1 MPSPSRQ
8 QLREWSRA
16 LTLDAIDPASPTEK
30 RYVALSEAGRSA
42 VDELQATIELAF
54 DTTTQ
59 LLSGPNGSGKTTELN
74 RLRGELRKRG
84 YLVTTVNIRD
94 YVNESS
100 PIDVTEFLIGLA
112 LAANDAYDLPPSAT
126 RPDFGVRLGGLL
138 RRLKVSVEM
147 AGAKADISSEGL
159 SVGAPGISAS
169 VSLKSE
175 LKSSEPFVSELRSK
189 LSYHVG
195 ELYDDVAAF
204 LAELL
209 SVGVANTEPSG
220 AVLIVDGLE
229 KLQGTSTNDREVQ
242 ESVERLFVAHASKLM
257 FPSHHVIYTAPT
269 YLMFTNPGALPYS
282 SRVLPVPV
290 PYVLPRTLP
299 NGDKVQTDQ
308 KIAQTKKQLREVVEK
323 RIPIDVIFGQDNNLL
338 ETIIAS
344 SGGHLRDLF
353 TILNQ
358 LLNLILRQSIQL
370 PVTADAVDEA
380 IRNVEHDFGSI
391 TREQAD
397 FLEKVNKAN
406 GDVRPTVN
414 EVGLMA
420 RLLQQHMLLSHMN
433 GADWYEVHP
442 LAKRVLGLS

>member
-1 MPSPSRQ
+1 MSSPSR
-8 QLREWSRA
+8 LELKEWSRA
-16 LTLDAIDPASPTEK
+16 LSFDAIDPASPTET

-59 LLSGPNGSGKTTELN
+59 LLSGPNGSGKTTELH
-74 RLRGELRKRG
+74 RLRGELRKHS
-84 YLVTTVNIRD
+84 YLVTTVNIKD

-112 LAANDAYDLPPSAT
+112 LAAHDAYDLPADAM
-126 RPDFGVRLGGLL
+126 RPNFTARLGALL
-138 RRLKVSVEM
+138 RRLQVKVEIAGNKVE
-147 AGAKADISSEGL
+147 ASSQGL
-159 SVGAPGISAS
+159 SVAVPGGSAS
-169 VSLKSE
+169 VSLRSE
-175 LKSSEPFVSELRSK
+175 LKSSEPFVSEIRSK
-189 LSYHVG
+189 LAYHVG

-209 SVGVANTEPSG
+209 AAAIGGEEPSG

-229 KLQGTSTNDREVQ
+229 KLQGTSTNAREVQ
-242 ESVERLFVAHASKLM
+242 ESIERLFVAHASKLR
-257 FPSHHVIYTAPT
+257 FSSHHVIYTAPT
-269 YLMFTNPGALPYS
+269 YLMFTNTGALPYS

-290 PYVLPRTLP
+290 PYVRPRRSLDSD
-299 NGDKVQTDQ
+299 NETDERV
-308 KIAQTKKQLREVVEK
+308 AQTRRQLREVVGRRVPVDRLFGDDQEL
-323 RIPIDVIFGQDNNLL
+323 IDA
-338 ETIIAS
+338 IISA

-358 LLNLILRQSIQL
+358 LLNLIMRQSLNL
-370 PVTADAVDEA
+370 PVSRAEVDEA
-380 IRNVEHDFGSI
+380 IRNVEHDFGSV

-397 FLEKVNKAN
+397 FLAKAN
-406 GDVRPTVN
+406 DSQGHIIPTVD

-433 GADWYEVHP
+433 GTDWYEVHP
-442 LAKRVLGLS
+442 LAKRALGLT

>member
-1 MPSPSRQ
+1 
-8 QLREWSRA
+8 
-16 LTLDAIDPASPTEK
+16 
-30 RYVALSEAGRSA
+30 
-42 VDELQATIELAF
+42 
-54 DTTTQ
+54 
-59 LLSGPNGSGKTTELN
+59 
-74 RLRGELRKRG
+74 
-84 YLVTTVNIRD
+84 
-94 YVNESS
+94 
-100 PIDVTEFLIGLA
+100 
-112 LAANDAYDLPPSAT
+112 
-126 RPDFGVRLGGLL
+126 
-138 RRLKVSVEM
+138 
-147 AGAKADISSEGL
+147 
-159 SVGAPGISAS
+159 
-169 VSLKSE
+169 
-175 LKSSEPFVSELRSK
+175 
-189 LSYHVG
+189 
-195 ELYDDVAAF
+195 
-204 LAELL
+204 
-209 SVGVANTEPSG
+209 
-220 AVLIVDGLE
+220 
-229 KLQGTSTNDREVQ
+229 
-242 ESVERLFVAHASKLM
+242 
-257 FPSHHVIYTAPT
+257 
-269 YLMFTNPGALPYS
+269 
-282 SRVLPVPV
+282 VLPVPV